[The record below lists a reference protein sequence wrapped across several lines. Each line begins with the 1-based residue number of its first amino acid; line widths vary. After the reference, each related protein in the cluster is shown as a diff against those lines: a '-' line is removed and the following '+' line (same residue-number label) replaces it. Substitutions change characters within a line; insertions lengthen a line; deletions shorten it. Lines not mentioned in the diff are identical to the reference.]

1 MRMVKLKTYS
11 SVFIEDNIIL
21 KFKLLFNFR
30 APSAE
35 FQFKLRN
42 IKIKLHAVLLP
53 VFDNWTY
60 STVRFHFKEG
70 GTLVQCTKKK
80 MATLLQL
87 LSSWTARNIW
97 TKGFGRISILV
108 GWWFGMARTKWS
120 YIFPKHPFCHIA
132 VTLFIFLFKLS
143 CWKIAGAARNWTN
156 YVPQTAATTF
166 AFFSFFHGT
175 LSRAVMLFGNTWGR
189 NMDYSARENT
199 SDQWSSCWVRVHKGL
214 LE

>member
-35 FQFKLRN
+35 FQLKLRN
-42 IKIKLHAVLLP
+42 IIIKLRAVILP
-53 VFDNWTY
+53 FFDNWTY
-60 STVRFHFKEG
+60 SKILFQGRRNFGTVYQKENGNPPATVILLNSKDNFNKRFWE
-70 GTLVQCTKKK
+70 
-80 MATLLQL
+80 
-87 LSSWTARNIW
+87 NIH
-97 TKGFGRISILV
+97 FGRVMVWYGANQMIIYFSKASILL
-108 GWWFGMARTKWS
+108 
-120 YIFPKHPFCHIA
+120 Y